1 MQLKTIEILDTTL
14 RDGVQA
20 AGVVFSLEDKI
31 KLLRSL
37 DDLGVSYIEAG
48 NPFSNPKDME
58 LFQFAREKLKLK
70 NARLAAFGMTCRP
83 GSSAGEDPGLRAMLQ
98 SGAHIASIVGKSC
111 KFQVLQ
117 VLGKSPEE
125 NLRMIE
131 DTVRFLTGE
140 GMSVFFDAEHFF
152 DGWKSE
158 REYALETLR
167 AARRGGASRLVLC
180 DTNGG
185 SLPEEIAQAVGQV
198 VREFDVP
205 VAIHCHNDAGLATA
219 ATLAAVSAGAMQVQ
233 GTINGY
239 GERCGNANLCEV
251 IPNLELK
258 LGLRALPEGNL
269 KKISAMARFISE
281 LANLN
286 MDEGMP
292 YVGNNAFAHKGGMHI
307 DGVLKD
313 HRTFEHIDPSLVGN
327 HRRILISEVAGRSAL
342 MTKIKKFAP
351 ELTRE
356 SEKTQSILEKIKALE
371 AEGYSFE
378 DSEGSLTLRI
388 LEALG
393 RRREFFCV
401 LDFHVFS
408 RQDSSPLNAQAYVKV
423 AVGSKMEITA
433 DEGDGPVNAL
443 DLALRKA
450 LSRFY
455 PVLGD
460 MRLVD
465 FKVRVVTD
473 RGTASAVR
481 VHISS
486 TDGKSVFSTVGVS
499 TNVIQASFIALTDSI
514 ECLLMH
520 RMGEKELG

>member
-1 MQLKTIEILDTTL
+1 MGEASRK
-14 RDGVQA
+14 
-20 AGVVFSLEDKI
+20 
-31 KLLRSL
+31 RSR
-37 DDLGVSYIEAG
+37 S
-48 NPFSNPKDME
+48 
-58 LFQFAREKLKLK
+58 
-70 NARLAAFGMTCRP
+70 
-83 GSSAGEDPGLRAMLQ
+83 
-98 SGAHIASIVGKSC
+98 
-111 KFQVLQ
+111 
-117 VLGKSPEE
+117 
-125 NLRMIE
+125 
-131 DTVRFLTGE
+131 
-140 GMSVFFDAEHFF
+140 
-152 DGWKSE
+152 
-158 REYALETLR
+158 
-167 AARRGGASRLVLC
+167 GGA
-180 DTNGG
+180 D
-185 SLPEEIAQAVGQV
+185 

-258 LGLRALPEGNL
+258 MDLRALPEGNL

-393 RRREFFCV
+393 ADGNFSACWTSMCFPDRIRVPSTRRR
-401 LDFHVFS
+401 
-408 RQDSSPLNAQAYVKV
+408 
-423 AVGSKMEITA
+423 M
-433 DEGDGPVNAL
+433 
-443 DLALRKA
+443 
-450 LSRFY
+450 
-455 PVLGD
+455 
-460 MRLVD
+460 
-465 FKVRVVTD
+465 
-473 RGTASAVR
+473 
-481 VHISS
+481 
-486 TDGKSVFSTVGVS
+486 
-499 TNVIQASFIALTDSI
+499 
-514 ECLLMH
+514 
-520 RMGEKELG
+520 